1 MSLKDLDMDNVNY
14 LVAQYDYSQG
24 DLIIGLDILEDGSAD
39 MVVYDVSEMLEV
51 PTCYSEFVEIVEENA
66 LDPEEFEINRLNVI
80 GGRDLW

>member
-51 PTCYSEFVEIVEENA
+51 PTFYSEFVEIVEENA